1 MKILIVDDEEI
12 SRTILLSKMVHMG
25 TCVAVNSAKT
35 ALAELDKANSEN
47 QPFDVITLDV
57 SMPGVGG
64 QELLE
69 HIRKKEVQNKIPKN
83 DRVKILMITARMNL
97 GTINACIKRGCNG
110 YLTKPVSEVQLIQ
123 SLSQMGFKPA
133 TEEKTDKESISH
145 SAGVAEIIKR
155 FYSGK
160 IVLPVF
166 PSIVREIEELMADK
180 DPCVDDLAKI
190 VEKDLVI
197 SGKLIAIANSSL
209 YKGLDDV
216 SSLNGALVRL
226 GLKHTLGVC
235 SALATR
241 NLFDS
246 ENKALK
252 TEMDKLWVHSFAVA
266 TLARRLAEEKG
277 FDNLDTIFLMGLV
290 HDIGTMLLMK
300 VFVDMYPDVC
310 ISDENLQLVIHE
322 IHTTFGGVLLKKM
335 HFSKQF
341 INIAEFHHWE
351 QFEEDT
357 DKELLV
363 VSLANTL
370 AREIGL
376 GFFSKKDENDTLKLE
391 ESDLFELEI
400 GDLCL
405 EMDDE
410 FELDHDKI
418 IEKLSGLSALKILG
432 LDPENVFS
440 IIEQIHPMIKETSR
454 AF

>member
-12 SRTILLSKMVHMG
+12 SRTILLSKIAHMG
-25 TCVAVNSAKT
+25 SCVAVNSAKA
-35 ALAELDKANSEN
+35 ALAELDKAQAEK

-57 SMPGVGG
+57 SMPGMDGR
-64 QELLE
+64 QLLE
-69 HIRKKEVQNKIPKN
+69 HIRKKEAMDKIPKN
-83 DRVKILMITARMNL
+83 DWVKILMITARMNL

-110 YLTKPVSEVQLIQ
+110 YLTKPVTQVQLIQ
-123 SLSQMGFKPA
+123 SLSQMGFEPA
-133 TEEKTDKESISH
+133 IAEKNDQAGISYN
-145 SAGVAEIIKR
+145 AGVAEIIKR

-160 IVLPVF
+160 IRLPVF
-166 PSIVREIEELMADK
+166 PSIVKDLEELLADK

-190 VEKDLVI
+190 VEKDLLI

-216 SSLNGALVRL
+216 DSLNGALVRL

-246 ENKALK
+246 ENDALK
-252 TEMDKLWVHSFAVA
+252 TEMDSLWVHSFAVA

-277 FDNLDTIFLMGLV
+277 FDNLESIFLMGLV
-290 HDIGTMLLMK
+290 HDIGKMLLMK

-310 ISDENLQLVIHE
+310 ISDKDLQLVIHE

-335 HFSKQF
+335 HFSKHF
-341 INIAEFHHWE
+341 IKIAEFHHWE
-351 QFEEDT
+351 QSEDNT

-363 VSLANTL
+363 VSLADSL
-370 AREIGL
+370 ASELGF
-376 GFFSKKDENDTLKLE
+376 GFFSKKDENNTKFE
-391 ESDLFELEI
+391 EGDLYLEI
-400 GDLCL
+400 N
-405 EMDDE
+405 DE

-418 IEKLSGLSALKILG
+418 MANLSGLSALNLLG
-432 LDPENVFS
+432 LDPEKVFS
-440 IIEQIHPMIKETSR
+440 IIEQIHPMIKETAR

>member
-1 MKILIVDDEEI
+1 MKILIVDDENI
-12 SRTILLSKMVHMG
+12 SRNILLAKMTHMG
-25 TCVAVNSAKT
+25 TCVAVDSAKK
-35 ALAELDKANSEN
+35 ALAEIDKAKAEK

-57 SMPGVGG
+57 SMPGMGG

-69 HIRKKEVQNKIPKN
+69 YIRKKEVQDKIPKK
-83 DRVKILMITARMNL
+83 DRVKILMITARMNM

-110 YLTKPVSEVQLIQ
+110 YLTKPVSHVQLVQ
-123 SLSQMGFKPA
+123 SLSNLGFEPA
-133 TEEKTDKESISH
+133 TPKINEEDGMSH

-160 IVLPVF
+160 IILPVF
-166 PSIVREIEELMADK
+166 PSIVKEIEELLTGK
-180 DPCVDDLAKI
+180 DSSVDELAKI

-197 SGKLIAIANSSL
+197 SGKLITIANSSL

-216 SSLNGALVRL
+216 NSLNGALVRL

-235 SALATR
+235 SALATK

-246 ENKALK
+246 ENEALK

-277 FDNLDTIFLMGLV
+277 LDNLKTETIFLMGLV
-290 HDIGTMLLMK
+290 HDIGKMLLIK
-300 VFVDMYPDVC
+300 VFVDMYPDVR
-310 ISDENLQLVIHE
+310 ISDEDLQFVIHE

-335 HFSKQF
+335 NFSKQ
-341 INIAEFHHWE
+341 IVKIAEIHHWE

-363 VSLANTL
+363 VSLADSL
-370 AREIGL
+370 SGKL
-376 GFFSKKDENDTLKLE
+376 GFGFFSKQDRNKTLEFEEGDLALE
-391 ESDLFELEI
+391 TDDVFELNH
-400 GDLCL
+400 
-405 EMDDE
+405 DE
-410 FELDHDKI
+410 VIKE
-418 IEKLSGLSALKILG
+418 LSGLSALKILG

-440 IIEQIHPMIKETSR
+440 IIEQLHPMIKETSR